1 LKRYVRSLP
10 LHVSPL
16 PPSFLL
22 SLPFRFSLSLPF
34 AHLDTESL
42 TQTHTLTHSDTH
54 THTHTLMLTF
64 TFSVSRTPYLS
75 LSLSH
80 TGARNLSLSFSRSA
94 CLLHTQITDTL
105 HRDDTGARQEANFGP
120 ASTTAF
126 RSRGNHG
133 GLFVDPPVT
142 YSFPSVEDPTLGTYS
157 DRGHQGFWL
166 LINIFHII
174 LKCRL

>member
-54 THTHTLMLTF
+54 THTHTLMLTL
-64 TFSVSRTPYLS
+64 TLSVSRTPYLS
-75 LSLSH
+75 LSHTH

-105 HRDDTGARQEANFGP
+105 HRDDTGARQ
-120 ASTTAF
+120 
-126 RSRGNHG
+126 
-133 GLFVDPPVT
+133 VT